1 MLSWVL
7 LQGSIHYVLVL
18 PGDSRFEHG
27 VFQDRTITRQMVWGL
42 MDGFCGPSTLRA
54 FLNEEFAMDV
64 FRMNDHQVIDAL
76 TELLVSGACQIL
88 AVETEVP
95 TLAGGYEP
103 EPEPEK
109 EPRPA
114 PVKQTTWIAV
124 QLLDEAD
131 SPVPGVR
138 YEIARPNG
146 ALLCTGTLDGEG
158 SVHVT
163 DIPAGE
169 YEVGFPELDRNV
181 WSSPVP
187 PEARRVTSQHVVRQG
202 ECIESIAHDH
212 GLFWPTVWNHP
223 KNRELRQRCAAPNV
237 LAPGDTVAVPE
248 KLLT

>member
-1 MLSWVL
+1 
-7 LQGSIHYVLVL
+7 
-18 PGDSRFEHG
+18 
-27 VFQDRTITRQMVWGL
+27 
-42 MDGFCGPSTLRA
+42 
-54 FLNEEFAMDV
+54 MDV

-187 PEARRVTSQHVVRQG
+187 PEARRVT
-202 ECIESIAHDH
+202 
-212 GLFWPTVWNHP
+212 
-223 KNRELRQRCAAPNV
+223 
-237 LAPGDTVAVPE
+237 
-248 KLLT
+248 